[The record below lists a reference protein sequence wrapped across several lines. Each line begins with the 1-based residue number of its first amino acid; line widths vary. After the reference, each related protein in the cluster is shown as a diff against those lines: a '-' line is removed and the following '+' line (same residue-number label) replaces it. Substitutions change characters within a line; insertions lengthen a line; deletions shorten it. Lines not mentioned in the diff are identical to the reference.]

1 MPRWAW
7 SLVIPATAVLV
18 LAFVLPL
25 SLLFASSFFA
35 EGSFTWASYT
45 DFLSSSASRR
55 AYFRTVRIATLVT
68 LAAIALGYPA
78 AYAISRITMRWR
90 VVLIALVILPLMTN
104 PVARTFSWLVIL
116 GREGLINNLLTALGA
131 QSVRLLYTEGAM
143 IVGLL
148 HLFIPLMMLPLI
160 SAFENIPQD
169 VVPAAQSLGASQ
181 AQIFVRV
188 LIPLTIEGLTI
199 GATLV
204 FTGCVTAYVTPA
216 ILGGSRRLMLST
228 LLHQRASTMLDWS
241 GATVVAVVMFATT
254 LVAITIIRRVF
265 GVFRSPLGLS

>member
-7 SLVIPATAVLV
+7 FLILPATIVLV

-25 SLLFASSFFA
+25 SLLFVSSFFA
-35 EGSFTWASYT
+35 EGGFTFAAYA
-45 DFLSSSASRR
+45 DFASSSASQR
-55 AYFRTVRIATLVT
+55 AYLRTVRIASIVT
-68 LAAIALGYPA
+68 LGTIVLGYPA
-78 AYAISRITMRWR
+78 AYAISRVTMRWR
-90 VVLIALVILPLMTN
+90 VLLIALIILPLMTN

-116 GREGLINNLLTALGA
+116 GRTGLINNLLTTIGLD
-131 QSVRLLYTEGAM
+131 SVRLLYTEGAM

-148 HLFIPLMMLPLI
+148 HLFMPLMMLPLV
-160 SAFENIPQD
+160 SAFENIPND

-188 LIPLTIEGLTI
+188 LMPLTVEGLTI

-241 GATVVAVVMFATT
+241 GATVVAVVMFLTT
-254 LVAITIIRRVF
+254 LLAMVIIQRLLGF
-265 GVFRSPLGLS
+265 LHSPRGLT

>member
-7 SLVIPATAVLV
+7 ALVIPATTVLV

-25 SLLFASSFFA
+25 SLLFVSSFFA
-35 EGSFTWASYT
+35 EGSFTWASYR
-45 DFLSSSASRR
+45 DFFSSSASQR
-55 AYFRTVRIATLVT
+55 AYVRTVRIASIVT

-78 AYAISRITMRWR
+78 AYAISRIAMRSR

-116 GREGLINNLLTALGA
+116 GREGLINNLLTVLGTD
-131 QSVRLLYTEGAM
+131 SVRLLYTEGAM

-160 SAFENIPQD
+160 SAFENIPHD

-188 LIPLTIEGLTI
+188 LIPLTIEGLSI

-241 GATVVAVVMFATT
+241 GATVVAVVMFVTT
-254 LVAITIIRRVF
+254 LIAMVIIRRVF
-265 GVFRSPLGLS
+265 GLFRSPMELS

>member
-7 SLVIPATAVLV
+7 ALVIPATTVLV

-25 SLLFASSFFA
+25 SLLFVSSFFA
-35 EGSFTWASYT
+35 EGSFTWVSYR
-45 DFLSSSASRR
+45 DFLASSASQR
-55 AYFRTVRIATLVT
+55 AYVRTVRIASIVTLV
-68 LAAIALGYPA
+68 AITLGYPA

-116 GREGLINNLLTALGA
+116 GREGLINNLFTALGA
-131 QSVRLLYTEGAM
+131 DSVRLLYTEGAM

-160 SAFENIPQD
+160 SAFENMPRD

-188 LIPLTIEGLTI
+188 LIPLTLEGLTI

-241 GATVVAVVMFATT
+241 GATVVAVVMFLTT
-254 LVAITIIRRVF
+254 LLAMVIIRRVF
-265 GVFRSPLGLS
+265 SLFRSPVGLS

>member
-7 SLVIPATAVLV
+7 ALVIPATAVLV

-25 SLLFASSFFA
+25 SLLFVSSFFA
-35 EGSFTWASYT
+35 EGNFTWASYH
-45 DFLSSSASRR
+45 DFFSSSASQR
-55 AYFRTVRIATLVT
+55 AYLRTVRIASIVTLV
-68 LAAIALGYPA
+68 AIVLGYPA
-78 AYAISRITMRWR
+78 AYAISRTAMRWR

-116 GREGLINNLLTALGA
+116 GREGLINNLLTALGTD
-131 QSVRLLYTEGAM
+131 SVRLLYTEGAM

-160 SAFENIPQD
+160 SAFENIPHD

-181 AQIFVRV
+181 VQIFMRV
-188 LIPLTIEGLTI
+188 LIPLTIEGLSI

-228 LLHQRASTMLDWS
+228 LLQQRASTMLDWS
-241 GATVVAVVMFATT
+241 GATVVAVVMFVTT
-254 LVAITIIRRVF
+254 LLAMVIIRRVF
-265 GVFRSPLGLS
+265 GLFRSPLGLS